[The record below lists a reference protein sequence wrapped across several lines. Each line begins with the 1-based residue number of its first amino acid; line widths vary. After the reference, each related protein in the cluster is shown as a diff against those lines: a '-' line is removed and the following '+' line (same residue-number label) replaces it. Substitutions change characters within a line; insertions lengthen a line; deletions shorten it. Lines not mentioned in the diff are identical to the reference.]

1 MLGML
6 ALPCFSSTPS
16 MEELRRASG
25 GLCFFESSGIARWRT
40 TLFRR
45 KFSAAPRLRED
56 REMPAK
62 KANGM
67 NTPWSL
73 VTATFIT
80 RLMA

>member
-45 KFSAAPRLRED
+45 KFSAAARLREE
-56 REMPAK
+56 REMYGRPRRNPRTWNLEK
-62 KANGM
+62 
-67 NTPWSL
+67 
-73 VTATFIT
+73 IE
-80 RLMA
+80 R

>member
-45 KFSAAPRLRED
+45 KFSAAARLRED
-56 REMPAK
+56 RDRPRDASEESDEISLRK
-62 KANGM
+62 KSCA
-67 NTPWSL
+67 
-73 VTATFIT
+73 
-80 RLMA
+80 RL